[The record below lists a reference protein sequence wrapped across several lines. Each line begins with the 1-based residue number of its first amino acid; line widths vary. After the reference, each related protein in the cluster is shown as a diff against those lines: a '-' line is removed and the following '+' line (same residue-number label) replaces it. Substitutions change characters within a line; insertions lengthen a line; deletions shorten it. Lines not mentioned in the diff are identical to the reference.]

1 MKNFFKDLAEKFVI
15 ISSDHEERARKL
27 KEEKCLKL
35 VGLENREEENI
46 ERYLKLR
53 AEGKELEQSRF
64 LSAHRVKLLEQ
75 IHESQKMLD
84 CLDYLIYNMIRG

>member
-1 MKNFFKDLAEKFVI
+1 MNGLTEEQLLLRNLKKDAGCSEA
-15 ISSDHEERARKL
+15 D
-27 KEEKCLKL
+27 
-35 VGLENREEENI
+35 I

-75 IHESQKMLD
+75 IHESQEKLD